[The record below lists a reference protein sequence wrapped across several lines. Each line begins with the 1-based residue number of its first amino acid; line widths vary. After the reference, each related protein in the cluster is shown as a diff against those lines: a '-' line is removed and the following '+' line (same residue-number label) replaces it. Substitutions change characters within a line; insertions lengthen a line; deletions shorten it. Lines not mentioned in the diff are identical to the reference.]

1 MFIKAQK
8 MMKKLLALGLAGFV
22 GYEVTS
28 PESMFHTSLLPSAIK
43 STGMETAE
51 AAHEYS
57 IKLLETL
64 KPFSIGQKVRSAIQF
79 SNDTSQK
86 EIEKLLSAD
95 IQFKSG
101 RNGLHVN
108 NCIGLAAGYDKD
120 ARVYN
125 EMFAVGFG
133 LVEVGSITPLPQA
146 GNDKPRVF
154 RLSQHDAV
162 INRYG
167 FNSQGIPPGKRLMG

>member
-1 MFIKAQK
+1 ML
-8 MMKKLLALGLAGFV
+8 KKLVLFGAAGFV

-28 PESMFHTSLLPSAIK
+28 PESMFHSRLVPSVVK

-57 IKLLETL
+57 IKLLESF
-64 KPFSIGQKVRSAIQF
+64 KPFSIGQKVRSAIQSF
-79 SNDTSQK
+79 ISDTKSK
-86 EIEKLLSAD
+86 EIEKLLSTN

-101 RNGLHVN
+101 RNGLHIK

-120 ARVYN
+120 ARVYE

-133 LVEVGSITPLPQA
+133 LVEVGSITPLPQP
-146 GNDKPRVF
+146 GNEKPRVF
-154 RLSQHDAV
+154 RLSQQEAV

-167 FNSQGIPPGKRLMG
+167 FNSQGIPPGKL

>member
-1 MFIKAQK
+1 
-8 MMKKLLALGLAGFV
+8 MMKKLVALGVAGLV

-28 PESMFHTSLLPSAIK
+28 PESMFHTRLVPSVVK

-57 IKLLETL
+57 VKLLETF
-64 KPFSIGQKVRSAIQF
+64 KPFSIGQKVRSAIQPF
-79 SNDTSQK
+79 TNDTNAK
-86 EIEKLLSAD
+86 EIEKLLSTD

-101 RNGLHVN
+101 RNGLRVN

-120 ARVYN
+120 ARVFD

-133 LVEVGSITPLPQA
+133 LVEVGSITPLPQP

-167 FNSQGIPPGKRLMG
+167 FNSQGIPPGTLWANNY